1 MATTLTEQDGD
12 KVLEVAASGKLT
24 HRDYEQ
30 FVPTFERLVKQ
41 HGKIR
46 VLFPHDRLPRLG
58 SRGPLGRHQVRSE
71 ALCRRRATGHGRRQP
86 VGEGDERVLS
96 PVHHRHDPLF

>member
-46 VLFPHDRLPRLG
+46 VLFHMTDFHGWEAAALW
-58 SRGPLGRHQVRSE
+58 E
-71 ALCRRRATGHGRRQP
+71 ALTPLYVKTVVQAAKSAAWRARSSAITR
-86 VGEGDERVLS
+86 
-96 PVHHRHDPLF
+96 

>member
-30 FVPTFERLVKQ
+30 FRAD
-41 HGKIR
+41 IR
-46 VLFPHDRLPRLG
+46 AFW
-58 SRGPLGRHQVRSE
+58 
-71 ALCRRRATGHGRRQP
+71 
-86 VGEGDERVLS
+86 
-96 PVHHRHDPLF
+96 

>member
-30 FVPTFERLVKQ
+30 IVPTFERLVKQ
-41 HGKIR
+41 HGKR
-46 VLFPHDRLPRLG
+46 GGPHPLDSSAAKLRWIPG
-58 SRGPLGRHQVRSE
+58 S
-71 ALCRRRATGHGRRQP
+71 C
-86 VGEGDERVLS
+86 
-96 PVHHRHDPLF
+96 F